1 MEYTPSAGRKPP
13 EGGEL
18 GGGTALR
25 GLLGPLLLCL
35 AVVCLARLVA
45 WQNARIAEMTAEN
58 RWLEQAR
65 GEIERFRGG
74 WTYAHQVEAGMDRLR
89 RSVAELLKSRTRPAI
104 SGGEF
109 SQLFRQAIPATH
121 RPPGTQ
127 VFAFRLNAMGVPET
141 MSGPGL
147 ETAMGRMVGGLLAA
161 ALDPDAVPAA
171 RRASL
176 DRQST
181 GLFGELIT
189 LDVVARL
196 RRGKLTGAR
205 WRGGDSLML
214 WNAVET
220 KRETLFW
227 IALFPRNAV
236 LTSRPVETALRKG
249 VARGRGRLWPV
260 LAPLLPENGAVRLR
274 TASDAVPAWPLRRL
288 RAAIAGC
295 RSRNDLA
302 PAGTI
307 VRALPGLWAIRDIV
321 ASNLPFELWLVGP
334 IPPEARR
341 EKIPP
346 WEQALRAGL
355 FGLMALLTARRV
367 MNPAGSDMSLRVWF
381 AGFVTLVGILPL
393 GLVWLL
399 ASWWITM
406 NVERRV
412 GESERQAEE
421 RFMRLDLMS
430 AREVDRFAGACSMAL
445 VDRPLLERLTRVPG
459 GEAGQA
465 AIEAEHRRLA
475 AAGLPAEYMQVFR
488 PGRDAFVSTLPG
500 MNDRP
505 NRGLFQLQTGMVVL
519 FFRSSR

>member
-274 TASDAVPAWPLRRL
+274 TASDAVPAWPL
-288 RAAIAGC
+288 
-295 RSRNDLA
+295 
-302 PAGTI
+302 
-307 VRALPGLWAIRDIV
+307 
-321 ASNLPFELWLVGP
+321 
-334 IPPEARR
+334 
-341 EKIPP
+341 
-346 WEQALRAGL
+346 
-355 FGLMALLTARRV
+355 
-367 MNPAGSDMSLRVWF
+367 
-381 AGFVTLVGILPL
+381 
-393 GLVWLL
+393 
-399 ASWWITM
+399 
-406 NVERRV
+406 
-412 GESERQAEE
+412 
-421 RFMRLDLMS
+421 
-430 AREVDRFAGACSMAL
+430 
-445 VDRPLLERLTRVPG
+445 
-459 GEAGQA
+459 
-465 AIEAEHRRLA
+465 
-475 AAGLPAEYMQVFR
+475 
-488 PGRDAFVSTLPG
+488 
-500 MNDRP
+500 
-505 NRGLFQLQTGMVVL
+505 
-519 FFRSSR
+519 